1 MGTLT
6 LGVCVC
12 SVCETAAEVVR
23 GSQIPGTGV
32 TNHCQPLWV
41 AENQTLTL

>member
-6 LGVCVC
+6 LGVSLC
-12 SVCETAAEVVR
+12 SVCETAEAIR
-23 GSQIPGTGV
+23 GSQTAGTGV